1 MNFGFSEDHRV
12 IQDQI
17 RRFLTDK
24 SPLTRFRDVLEERDR
39 YAEDV
44 WHGLAAMGIQGTAVD
59 EAYGGVGL
67 GYLPLCL
74 AAQSLGEQLSP
85 VPFSSSIYLAAEA
98 ISRFGSDAQ
107 KTSYLTRLASGELIG
122 TLAVVE
128 SFDEPSPQGLA
139 CAHQASQVSGTK
151 LLVPHGQFADIAI
164 VLAAGAD
171 GPDMVIVDL
180 VGVERTPVSVVDPTI
195 AAASLTFDGA
205 SAELLG
211 AGGEG
216 WTQLQTVYDRAA
228 VLFAFEQIGG
238 AERALNMA
246 VNYAKDRYAF
256 GRPIGSFQALKHM
269 MADMYVAL
277 KLAESNA
284 YYAAWALENNA
295 TDLSLAAATARVSAT
310 QAFQLCARDNIQVH
324 GGMGFTWEFDCH
336 LYYRR
341 SNYLT
346 LALGGLTVWE
356 DKLINALPSAA

>member
-1 MNFGFSEDHRV
+1 MNFDFSEDHRV

-17 RRFLTDK
+17 RRFLSDK
-24 SPLTRFRDVLEERDR
+24 SPLARFRDVLEARDR

-139 CAHQASQVSGTK
+139 CIHQASQVSGTK
-151 LLVPHGQFADIAI
+151 LLVPHGQFADVAI
-164 VLAAGAD
+164 VLASGTS

-180 VGVERTPVSVVDPTI
+180 AGAERTPVSVVDPTI
-195 AAASLTFDGA
+195 AAASLTFEGA
-205 SAELLG
+205 PAELLG
-211 AGGEG
+211 AAGEG
-216 WTQLQTVYDRAA
+216 WAQLQTVYDRAA

-295 TDLSLAAATARVSAT
+295 ADLSLAAATARVSAT